1 MKTSNINKPI
11 GDRLKHLALGLTAA
25 AVLVAGTAPVL
36 GQGNSGAGGTITYT
50 DLKGANPRSTPPY
63 PNGYVIHTFTTS
75 GTLSLPASVT
85 AADVLVVGG
94 GGGGGAGGYL
104 YNAGVAVNVGDTSV
118 TVGGGGAGGT
128 GTLTGPGAINGT
140 PGSPSGFGSIQA
152 AGGGY
157 GACNNRSNVGGNG
170 GSGGGGS
177 GNPNIAGGNG
187 TSGQG
192 NAGGACNAWNNPY
205 LGGGGGGAGAAGSAP
220 TGGAGLSTNIS
231 GSTAW
236 YAGGGGGGSYTTAGG
251 DGGQGGG
258 GNAGGNGTSNTG
270 GGGGGGTSATGGT
283 AGGGGSGIVIVRYPY
298 EGPLAQFVITTVGY
312 DALNDQLNL
321 TWNSLPG
328 ATYTIENTQN
338 LVDWDNLTTGIA
350 SGGPTT
356 TRVVDAPQPGTF
368 YRIRKE

>member
-50 DLKGANPRSTPPY
+50 DLNGANPRSTPPY

-205 LGGGGGGAGAAGSAP
+205 LGGGGG
-220 TGGAGLSTNIS
+220 
-231 GSTAW
+231 
-236 YAGGGGGGSYTTAGG
+236 
-251 DGGQGGG
+251 
-258 GNAGGNGTSNTG
+258 
-270 GGGGGGTSATGGT
+270 TSATGGT
-283 AGGGGSGIVIVRYPY
+283 AGGGGSGI
-298 EGPLAQFVITTVGY
+298 VITTVGY